1 MGMGGRIHTE
11 IGQLL
16 LFLIIRAFG
25 SHVDTKMRVTCLSS
39 RVAAPHFCR
48 TMLIVWS
55 AHRLV
60 ARQDMWVT
68 VLNVSKSCI
77 HRYIST
83 TAHALALLAK
93 HPPAG
98 NVTFAVRIWHLS
110 VVDVSE
116 RVMGAFRSVFCCFF
130 PIFLMTFLI
139 FKWIISFLVVCM
151 SPWKSLKNYLVD
163 IINKNPGYPL
173 VTAA

>member
-25 SHVDTKMRVTCLSS
+25 SHVDTKTRVTCLSS

-60 ARQDMWVT
+60 ARQDTWVT
-68 VLNVSKSCI
+68 VLKVSKSCI

-83 TAHALALLAK
+83 TAHALVLLEK
-93 HPPAG
+93 HPPVG

-116 RVMGAFRSVFCCFF
+116 RVMRGGRMIFWFF
-130 PIFLMTFLI
+130 SIFLMTFLI

-151 SPWKSLKNYLVD
+151 SPWKSLKKLPSRYY
-163 IINKNPGYPL
+163 K
-173 VTAA
+173 